1 MALQRAALE
10 ASSAAAMAL
19 PRGATSGPLDL
30 VALLGESLDAFNY
43 GAPPYGDTPC
53 GTHYVAG
60 GPCGYAGASPPCL
73 RTNPPGLHTELSW
86 ASSCCTV
93 RSPQLGESSPTSR
106 TASAPSS
113 PSSPTLLGIPSAGGS
128 SHPEV
133 SSISS
138 ISLDD
143 LDSTISHVL
152 LDEQCGLAP
161 FGYTIE

>member
-30 VALLGESLDAFNY
+30 VALLGESLDGYYGASPYGDAPY
-43 GAPPYGDTPC
+43 GAPC
-53 GTHYVAG
+53 A
-60 GPCGYAGASPPCL
+60 AGASPPCL
-73 RTNPPGLHTELSW
+73 RTDPPGLHTELSW

-93 RSPQLGESSPTSR
+93 HSPQLGESSPTSR

-113 PSSPTLLGIPSAGGS
+113 PSSPTLLAMPGPSMGGS
-128 SHPEV
+128 SHMDGGPEI

-152 LDEQCGLAP
+152 LDEQCGMAP

>member
-1 MALQRAALE
+1 
-10 ASSAAAMAL
+10 MAL

-93 RSPQLGESSPTSR
+93 HSPQLGESSPASR

-113 PSSPTLLGIPSAGGS
+113 PSSPTLLAIPGPSVGGS
-128 SHPEV
+128 SHIDGEPEI

-152 LDEQCGLAP
+152 LDEQCGMAP

>member
-1 MALQRAALE
+1 
-10 ASSAAAMAL
+10 MAL

-93 RSPQLGESSPTSR
+93 HSPQLGESSPASR

-113 PSSPTLLGIPSAGGS
+113 PSSPTLLAIPGPSVGGS
-128 SHPEV
+128 SHMDGEPEI

-152 LDEQCGLAP
+152 LDEQCGMAP